1 MTAETTPLDIV
12 VAELFEDMGISGQ
25 TARESIA
32 FLCEEVG
39 ELAKATRTGDRK
51 NLREEIG
58 DVGILLVR
66 IAHLSGIDLDQAIRA
81 KVSERLARHR
91 AEQVKKSMTPHPD
104 EDVCFWCATDDQYAD
119 S

>member
-1 MTAETTPLDIV
+1 MTAETPLDIV
-12 VAELFEDMGISGQ
+12 VAELFEDMGISNQ
-25 TARESIA
+25 SPRECIA

-66 IAHLSGIDLDQAIRA
+66 IAHLSGIDLDQAIRDKA
-81 KVSERLARHR
+81 AERTKRYIGALA
-91 AEQVKKSMTPHPD
+91 TIPHLP
-104 EDVCFWCATDDQYAD
+104 EEER